1 MKATTKIYML
11 TEPLITLAIPALIL
25 MKLSGTEHL
34 GVVQELMFAL
44 AFPLVWAMRD
54 AIRCKKIDLSAIP
67 EMRFVLRTG
76 GGCLLRTQLKPRT
89 EPQTAFAAASG

>member
-1 MKATTKIYML
+1 MKATTKINML

-44 AFPLVWAMRD
+44 AFPLVWGMRD
-54 AIRCKKIDLSAIP
+54 IIHRKKIACSPYQRCSSFCLPEVVCSALNSNH
-67 EMRFVLRTG
+67 RLKRK
-76 GGCLLRTQLKPRT
+76 LLY
-89 EPQTAFAAASG
+89 